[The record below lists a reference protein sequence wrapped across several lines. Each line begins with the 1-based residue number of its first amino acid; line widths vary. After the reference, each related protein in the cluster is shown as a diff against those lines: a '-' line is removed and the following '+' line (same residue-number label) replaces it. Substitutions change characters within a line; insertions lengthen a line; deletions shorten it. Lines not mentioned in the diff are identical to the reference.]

1 MRYLTVPRGSVLL
14 WIAMVASAFAAGN
27 LVPNGD
33 FDKGR
38 GSQPVGWSRV
48 DGLVTSWTRGGNP
61 GHCVHFD
68 TNVQQKDKRAFHAD
82 PTKFK
87 GKSKG
92 GKYSTVGAHE
102 GVWVF
107 SAPIKID
114 ARDRYFI
121 LEADVKGPARS
132 SELFYPQ
139 VFVRGYQKFDPKRD
153 TGSSSY
159 FQTPHANGPAF
170 SEMFGKAQRKAHDGD
185 YLMVYRNS
193 LVCRLP
199 GPGKW
204 FHYRM
209 GIKLP
214 SMKKYRPDVILLKPY
229 AMWPLG
235 DYYFDNIVLKRATKA
250 EYNDARRHK
259 HSVKGFLIKP

>member
-1 MRYLTVPRGSVLL
+1 MQNLTALVGSVFV
-14 WIAMVASAFAAGN
+14 WIAAGGTLSAGEN

-33 FDKGR
+33 FSRGH
-38 GSQPVGWSRV
+38 GSQPAAWSRV
-48 DGLVTSWTRGGNP
+48 DGLVTSWARAGNP
-61 GHCVHFD
+61 GRCIHFD
-68 TNVQQKDKRAFHAD
+68 TNVQQKDKHAFHAD
-82 PTKFK
+82 PAAFK

-107 SAPIKID
+107 SAPIPIN

-132 SELFYPQ
+132 TELFYPQ

-170 SEMFGKAQRKAHDGD
+170 SEMFGKAQRKAHEGD
-185 YLMVYRNS
+185 YLMVYRNA
-193 LVCRLP
+193 LICRLP
-199 GPGKW
+199 EAGKW

-209 GIKLP
+209 GIRLP

-235 DYYFDNIVLKRATKA
+235 DHYFDNIVLKRATKA
-250 EYNDARRHK
+250 QYDDARRHK